1 MKHIVVS
8 ESEGNSGN
16 SKSLFIDVRINCGIN
31 HKFVKADIFYD
42 DKKYRI
48 FYKRKSKVTNDEIEL
63 LKIYKNL
70 KQDNNILKILDNK
83 DIVGVPNGK
92 IIFYNGM
99 YSKCLYEKIH
109 EIFNSNVET
118 A

>member
-31 HKFVKADIFYD
+31 HKFVKAYIFYD

-48 FYKRKSKVTNDEIEL
+48 FYKRK
-63 LKIYKNL
+63 
-70 KQDNNILKILDNK
+70 
-83 DIVGVPNGK
+83 
-92 IIFYNGM
+92 
-99 YSKCLYEKIH
+99 
-109 EIFNSNVET
+109 
-118 A
+118 